1 LRTAPAPTAGIDRQE
16 LKQVSDAIVVSGQ
29 TNHRLT
35 AAPAE
40 VPPDHPSKRVMWIT
54 LDRVFYAGL
63 LGAMTDRTMGGWMV
77 YASLGA
83 PLRVALGGRHGMG
96 RWETAPLAIVP
107 PYVPHRV
114 ACDDRTV
121 ISVTLEPES
130 LDPQQLPEF
139 LLAPPGAQHDA
150 DDLLHRL
157 RQAHAWLS
165 SVGRAQALSPED
177 FDDCVFGHALAG
189 RVIEARIRRVLERMR
204 RDPAQNVAAA
214 EGAASAGLSCSRFLH
229 LFKDEVGASFR
240 NVRTWKRARSLLHH
254 VNKPANLAHLALD
267 SGYPDST
274 HFSHSIRQV
283 YGLTPRD
290 LFAGSRRLTLLG
302 AAGLPAA
309 NGR

>member
-1 LRTAPAPTAGIDRQE
+1 M
-16 LKQVSDAIVVSGQ
+16 SDAIVVSGQ
-29 TNHRLT
+29 MSHRL
-35 AAPAE
+35 AAVPAE
-40 VPPDHPSKRVMWIT
+40 VPVDHPSNRMMWIT

-121 ISVTLEPES
+121 IAVTLEPES
-130 LDPQQLPEF
+130 LDPLRLPDF
-139 LLAPPGAQHDA
+139 LQAPPGAQHEA
-150 DDLLHRL
+150 DELLHRL
-157 RQAHAWLS
+157 RQAHAWLRGA
-165 SVGRAQALSPED
+165 GREQALSPED
-177 FDDCVFGHALAG
+177 FDDGVFGQAIAS
-189 RVIEARIRRVLERMR
+189 RVIEPRIRQVLDRMR
-204 RDPAQNVAAA
+204 RDPSQNVAAA

-302 AAGLPAA
+302 AARAPVAT
-309 NGR
+309 RR